1 MFDLSTSM
9 DLGDIFN
16 NTFKLIKNTIGRN
29 IIIAIVFIIP
39 TGVFMAYGMESFYNL
54 LFHITKDF
62 KESGSGNIN
71 FAFWTNLI
79 EGTGYYLFTV
89 FIFSLG
95 YLAASNGITKLSYEE
110 MFGNKLSLGS
120 IYEEI
125 FSKIYLK
132 SVGQILLLLAILGS
146 ILTSSIFIS
155 VILLKTNNDF
165 YHVLGVL
172 LLIICFPLTL
182 YFYFRWYFALT
193 SIVCEDKGV
202 FEAFPK
208 SSFLVKDYWWR
219 TFGTII
225 LFTIIIQFAIS
236 IISTPVSFSLM
247 WNYFSKYFSALTEQ
261 SMNKPNPAQ
270 FFENL
275 KSIGFTLGL
284 ITILGKLL
292 SVLIEPLFRVVMYV
306 DLKIKKNDI
315 EIAPPQLS
323 VDTGTGSIENGNE
336 PGEPQNGET
345 PIDQS

>member
-29 IIIAIVFIIP
+29 IIIAIVFIVP

-54 LFHITKDF
+54 LFHITKNLKETGNGHTNFTFFADF
-62 KESGSGNIN
+62 
-71 FAFWTNLI
+71 I
-79 EGTGYYLFTV
+79 EGIGYYLFTL

-95 YLAASNGITKLSYEE
+95 HLAASNGITKLSYEE

-120 IYEEI
+120 VYEEI

-146 ILTSSIFIS
+146 ILTGSIFIS

-165 YHVLGVL
+165 YHVPGVL

-208 SSFLVKDYWWR
+208 SSFLVRNYWWR
-219 TFGTII
+219 TFGIII

-247 WNYFSKYFSALTEQ
+247 WNYLSKYFSTLTEQ
-261 SMNKPNPAQ
+261 SMNKPDPAQ
-270 FFENL
+270 LFENL
-275 KSIGFTLGL
+275 RSIGFTLGL

-292 SVLIEPLFRVVMYV
+292 SVLVEPLFRVVMYV
-306 DLKIKKNDI
+306 DLKIRKNDI
-315 EIAPPQLS
+315 ELPPLQLN
-323 VDTGTGSIENGNE
+323 VEKQGDNNHD
-336 PGEPQNGET
+336 EPQNGET
-345 PIDQS
+345 PVDQS